1 MWEQGGDFPGGPM
14 AKTPRSQSLGS
25 NLGPGT
31 RSQMSQLRVRM
42 SKLKDATTKTWHSQI
57 NILKRK

>member
-25 NLGPGT
+25 NPGPGT

-42 SKLKDATTKTWHSQI
+42 PKPKDATTKTWHSQI